1 MLRHLRTTLLLC
13 DAHRV
18 LHASVA
24 ERTTGHPNSRYFRAV
39 PSAIGSEAPARSVL
53 PLTLSAL
60 MAGTKLEKPRAGK
73 ASKVVAKR
81 SNDLKLVLT
90 TLRDRVVAR
99 IRELR
104 RDQDADVTPLPADE
118 MDVARSLADV
128 ETHAGLIERAD
139 DSLRSIDDA
148 LDRFER
154 GTYGICRGCGD
165 EIPTE
170 RLRAM
175 PFATLCIDC
184 QAKTNRAARVGQ
196 GTLSRSVRRRWDI
209 PQELDESLETQDSM
223 LAPEEDLAVHRD
235 RPLGPDAGVE
245 SMEPETGRR
254 RRGRPRKA
262 VAK

>member
-1 MLRHLRTTLLLC
+1 
-13 DAHRV
+13 
-18 LHASVA
+18 
-24 ERTTGHPNSRYFRAV
+24 
-39 PSAIGSEAPARSVL
+39 
-53 PLTLSAL
+53 
-60 MAGTKLEKPRAGK
+60 MAGTKLEKPRSGK
-73 ASKVVAKR
+73 ENNANAKR
-81 SNDLKLVLT
+81 SDHLKQILIA
-90 TLRDRVVAR
+90 LRDRVVAR
-99 IRELR
+99 IHELR
-104 RDQDADVTPLPADE
+104 RDQDADATPLPADE
-118 MDVARSLADV
+118 LDVARSLADV

-175 PFATLCIDC
+175 PFATLCVDC
-184 QAKTNRAARVGQ
+184 QTKTNRAARVGQ
-196 GTLSRSVRRRWDI
+196 GGLSGSVRRRWDV

-223 LAPEEDLAVHRD
+223 RAPEEDLAVHRD
-235 RPLGPDAGVE
+235 RPFGPDASVE